1 MNKLQW
7 VSSYG
12 ILLQPNWVT
21 VGWLVH
27 QLGSS
32 GLQLPSG
39 CRAFVLGS
47 WVWVSFEEAN
57 EKYKAYR
64 LIQNKSNSIVPRCW
78 GSQSK
83 EPIDMYIIMYIY
95 IYMYLSKRHF
105 YMIFFQ
111 KLLGLITETSWRV
124 MQCCHNLLT
133 LSCWPKDIWKRT
145 AWSVA
150 EVRLAIEGWCHHP
163 L

>member
-95 IYMYLSKRHF
+95 IYICICQSGISIWFSSKSCLVLS
-105 YMIFFQ
+105 Q
-111 KLLGLITETSWRV
+111 KLHEGSCNVATICWHSHVGQKTFGRE
-124 MQCCHNLLT
+124 LLD
-133 LSCWPKDIWKRT
+133 LWLKS
-145 AWSVA
+145 
-150 EVRLAIEGWCHHP
+150 G
-163 L
+163 